1 MTQHYQQALNKL
13 IAVTQQ
19 MIDALQHELELDNNE
34 NNQINETINETKDN
48 SNPLTRLN
56 EERDQLIKW
65 VFNKEQ
71 SEHYVQHLPLIN
83 QVIALD
89 KTLIQQ
95 AEKNK
100 LALKTSLLNI
110 KKSQKAKNSYAQ
122 Y

>member
-89 KTLIQQ
+89 K
-95 AEKNK
+95 
-100 LALKTSLLNI
+100 
-110 KKSQKAKNSYAQ
+110 KK
-122 Y
+122 

>member
-34 NNQINETINETKDN
+34 SNQINETKNN
-48 SNPLTRLN
+48 SNPLTLLN

-71 SEHYVQHLPLIN
+71 SEHYAQHLPLIN
-83 QVIALD
+83 QVITLD